1 MRKPQVTIFEAV
13 HQAGLDL
20 LLRNCDVKTA
30 YGASRSVIFEL
41 TRASDAIIVK
51 SVVKVDVE
59 LIDSSPNLK
68 IIARAGTGLE
78 NIDLEYAKSQ
88 GKKVLSVP
96 TGNTVSAAEFAIMQM
111 LLLCRRIPE
120 VYRAIGNR
128 DFRRHLLEGR
138 ELEAMHVGLFGL
150 GNVGIEVARRLKAFK
165 TRMVAYDP
173 WTMHADEFH
182 SIGGVMA
189 KTLNELTQVAD
200 IISLHTVLTASTKN
214 SVNDQFFEQ
223 VKPGLLLINTARG
236 GVVNEES
243 VLKALDNRKLSYY
256 ATDFMS
262 PEPPFD
268 SPPEKHQFTHPF
280 LVHSRVVSTPHLAAS
295 TTDAQER
302 IAIDLVQQI
311 LNALK
316 A

>member
-1 MRKPQVTIFEAV
+1 MTKPQVTIFEAI
-13 HQAGLDL
+13 HQAGLER
-20 LLRNCDVKTA
+20 LRRDCDVQTA
-30 YGASRSVIFEL
+30 YGASRSEIIER
-41 TRASDAIIVK
+41 TRASDVIIVK

-78 NIDLEYAKSQ
+78 NIDVAYAQSQ
-88 GKKVLSVP
+88 GKQVLSVP

-120 VYRAIGNR
+120 VYRAVGNR

-138 ELEAMHVGLFGL
+138 ELQAMHVGLVGL

-165 TRMVAYDP
+165 PRMVAYDP
-173 WTMHADEFH
+173 WSRHADEFQ
-182 SIGGVMA
+182 SMGGVMA
-189 KTLNELTQVAD
+189 KSLNGLTQVAD
-200 IISLHTVLTASTKN
+200 IISLHTVLTASTKD

-236 GVVNEES
+236 GVVNEDS
-243 VLKALDNRKLSYY
+243 VLKALDNKILSYY
-256 ATDFMS
+256 ATDFMN

-268 SPPEKHQFTHPF
+268 FPPEKHQFTHPF
-280 LVHSRVVSTPHLAAS
+280 LTHLRVVTTPHLAAS
-295 TTDAQER
+295 TCDAQER
-302 IAIDLVQQI
+302 IAVDLASQI
-311 LNALK
+311 LSAL
-316 A
+316 

>member
-1 MRKPQVTIFEAV
+1 MTKPQVTIFEAI
-13 HQAGLDL
+13 HQGGLER
-20 LLRNCDVKTA
+20 LRRDCDVQTA
-30 YGASRSVIFEL
+30 YGASRVEIVER

-78 NIDLEYAKSQ
+78 NIDVAYAQSQ
-88 GKKVLSVP
+88 GKQVLRVP

-120 VYRAIGNR
+120 VYRAVGNR

-138 ELEAMHVGLFGL
+138 ELQAMHVGLVGL

-165 TRMVAYDP
+165 SRMVAYDP
-173 WTMHADEFH
+173 WSGHADEFQ
-182 SIGGVMA
+182 SMGGVMA
-189 KTLNELTQVAD
+189 KSLNGLAQVAD
-200 IISLHTVLTASTKN
+200 IISLHTVLTASTRD

-243 VLKALDNRKLSYY
+243 VIKALESKKLSYY
-256 ATDFMS
+256 ATDFMN

-268 SPPEKHQFTHPF
+268 FPPEKHQFTHPF
-280 LVHSRVVSTPHLAAS
+280 LGHSRVVTTPHLAAS

-302 IAIDLVQQI
+302 IAIDLAQQI
-311 LNALK
+311 LDAL
-316 A
+316 